1 MTFTERRAAVEALG
15 FTAHQA
21 TFLTTVALHSGY
33 CLRRQ
38 YTAFAGLRYGKGTR
52 FLDNLVE
59 RGIAGRVVFRA
70 ERGVIYHLF
79 SHPVYTAID
88 HENSRNRRHLSPALL
103 ARKLMLLDFVLA
115 HPECDWY
122 VTRADKLDLS
132 VTRLGVSESVRIP
145 TSPFFLHGTSPCV
158 NFVCVVT
165 DPRGSSIESFVRL
178 HASLLRQLNDW
189 TLNALIPECV
199 STDQACDAI
208 YRRTLAAASMSTM
221 SASLDDRLRVDDF
234 EGSVPQKP
242 FDDLPRWPLR
252 AHGSADI
259 DVRVKNGANHKST
272 WFCVWVSIE
281 PTASH
286 RLRVPTPAPRS
297 EHWAVVDP

>member
-103 ARKLMLLDFVLA
+103 ARRLMLLDFVLA

-221 SASLDDRLRVDDF
+221 SASQEDLDWLTSVRPLVAAGDLRTLGVADLHRYRALSSTL
-234 EGSVPQKP
+234 GQSVN
-242 FDDLPRWPLR
+242 PLVVHHL
-252 AHGSADI
+252 AHSYTQFG
-259 DVRVKNGANHKST
+259 
-272 WFCVWVSIE
+272 F
-281 PTASH
+281 
-286 RLRVPTPAPRS
+286 VPGLT
-297 EHWAVVDP
+297 